1 MLTFQILDII
11 ARDQRTLH
19 EDEKTKEVCYDSDAS
34 DGSTWSAKHSKRT
47 QKKQLDVSAKDQMV
61 IHLFGKTTAGFNVRI
76 DVTGFR
82 PFFFIRIPNRSGRA
96 QHITALRD
104 YIKSHKIDSTIFDI
118 TFEERKMFIGYTQD
132 ELFPFARITTNS
144 INAFR
149 KIKNLFLDQESKPA
163 LKFNKKLNG
172 FQTAPEVY
180 EANLDPML
188 RFFHLRNI
196 QPCGWACIKHEEEIP
211 APMEIECHWEDID
224 PTQMPISA
232 PFVVASWDIEC
243 YSASGDFPLAK
254 KDYTKTSKEIA
265 LTATSDKHAKELL
278 VSAYTQTPLP
288 GITPINPKGRLTTE
302 TISARIQT
310 LNLSEF
316 VGHAGSKD
324 KELFADLA
332 TKLNRALN
340 DKIPLKGDPAIQIG
354 VVLWSHGSEPDRH
367 IFAFPS
373 ISPIPGATVHSY
385 PDERSM
391 ILGWG
396 KWMTEV
402 DPDILLGYNVFGFDE
417 RYVWE
422 RCQEHGICNDK
433 GICEEEDLQ
442 GLNRLISLG
451 GVLKSEEKFLSS
463 SALGDN
469 FLYMFTAQ
477 GRLQVDLYQYI
488 RRTAVLESY
497 KLDNVAKVYMSGKL
511 EKIEQ
516 VNNFQYKCKVK
527 TGVSDAR
534 VGRAIVLLDD
544 TGEELSDK
552 MVIKECLS
560 DNTIVIEG
568 DVEEDWG
575 QATKWVIVKDDVSP
589 QEIFKFHRG
598 TDADRAKLGA
608 YCIQDCELVIDLY
621 KKLEVFNT
629 AMSMAN
635 VCTVPVSY
643 IMTRGQGIKI
653 ESLIFRETYK
663 RNQTIM
669 VMPAPSQN
677 RHNVDKYE
685 GAIVLDP
692 IIGLH
697 ESPVGVADFAS
708 LYPSTMISENISHDK
723 IIWAKDY
730 DLGGNF
736 IGFSWGS
743 DEYDDPS
750 EIPSTD
756 IEFDILKADPDDTS
770 KHPKKARVGTRVCR
784 YAQDA
789 LGTVPQILQ
798 MLLAARKAKRNEG
811 AKEKDPLRAALLD
824 AEQNAYKIT
833 ANSLYGQLGSP
844 TFKIRLQHLAASVT
858 GYGRKQIYFAK
869 NIIETFY
876 GGNADSRCDV
886 RCEAKTVYGD
896 SVTGDTPLLIKNN
909 TNTELTRIDEIFDEN
924 DSKWELYHDTKNAID
939 LSTSNI
945 QVWTERGFTKV
956 NRIIRH
962 RLDPLKKLYRVLTHS
977 GVVDA
982 TEDHS
987 LVLSDGKECKPSSV
1001 TIGTKLLHNFEQYKE
1016 LFGTDCEIT
1025 ENEAWVMGLFMADGS
1040 ADVYNCPSGIKA
1052 TWAIN
1057 KADMKLLEKA
1067 KEKCTFNTTILDTI
1081 KSSGVYKLVLSKE
1094 NTTEIAKKYREL
1106 FYNNH
1111 REKKVPSC
1119 ILNAHINIV
1128 KSFWDGF
1135 YAGDGDKD
1143 KNGYCRFDQKGKEV
1157 CHGLYLIGRRLGYN
1171 ISINNRSSKQDV
1183 FRLTMTKKEQ
1193 RKDPISIKKII
1204 ELPHPGEDAY
1214 VYDLE
1219 TENHHFAVGPGALV
1233 VHNTDSLFIQFNPRN
1248 PETGE
1253 KLTGRE
1259 ARIATIELTAEA
1271 GELVTQALK
1280 SPHDF
1285 EFDKVFDPILLF
1297 SKKRYA
1303 GKMFEN
1309 DAKPDDYVYKYMGIS
1324 LKRRDNA
1331 PILKTIYGAAM
1342 KKVLE
1347 DKDVPSAYQM
1357 IRQGCLDLVEG
1368 RVPMSQ
1374 LTITKSLRAEYA
1386 NPNSIAHKVLA
1397 NRIMERDPGNA
1408 PSAGDRIGY
1417 VYIMPPT
1424 GKEASK
1430 LQGDKIETPQFI
1442 KETGL
1447 KPDYAYYIEHQISK
1461 PVGEMFAILLEHVP
1475 GFDKR
1480 MLPANYRDMDED
1492 AQFSVRDRIAYEL
1505 LFRDILDHSK
1515 KINEKVAIK
1524 NFMNMFGGAGGTIS
1538 SKITTSGA
1546 VGSLSKLPQSKKPS
1560 IKSQEQQMQLDTWF
1574 AADILLR
1581 ESGRARRAAA
1591 AKAAESA
1598 LMLTKVKQSDSSDQ
1612 SSSDESAAAAAKT
1625 KTKVTTK
1632 K

>member
-11 ARDQRTLH
+11 ARDQRILR
-19 EDEKTKEVCYDSDAS
+19 EDEETKEVCYDSDAT
-34 DGSTWSAKHSKRT
+34 DGSTWSATAPKRR
-47 QKKQLDVSAKDQMV
+47 QKKQVDVTAKDQMV
-61 IHLFGKTTAGFNVRI
+61 IHLFGKTAAGYNIRV
-76 DVTGFR
+76 DVTGFK
-82 PFFFIRIPNRSGRA
+82 PFFFLRIPNKSGRK
-96 QHITALRD
+96 QHLVVLHE
-104 YIKSHKIDSTIFDI
+104 YIKSHKIDSSIFEI

-172 FQTAPEVY
+172 FESAPEVY

-224 PTQMPISA
+224 PTQMPTSA

-243 YSASGDFPLAK
+243 YSATGDFPLAK

-265 LTATSDKHAKELL
+265 LLSTSDKHAKELL
-278 VSAYTQTPLP
+278 ISAYTQTPLP
-288 GITPINPKGRLTTE
+288 GITPITPKGRLTKE
-302 TISARIQT
+302 TISARIMT
-310 LNLSEF
+310 LNLSDF

-324 KELFADLA
+324 KEMFADLA
-332 TKLNRALN
+332 TKLNRLIN

-354 VVLWSHGSEPDRH
+354 VVLWSHGSEPERH

-373 ISPIPGATVHSY
+373 ISSIPGATIHSY

-451 GVLKSEEKFLSS
+451 GVFKSEEKFLSS

-488 RRTAVLESY
+488 RRTATLESY
-497 KLDNVAKVYMSGKL
+497 KLDNVAKFYMSGKL
-511 EKIEQ
+511 EKIEHLTG
-516 VNNFQYKCKVK
+516 FQYKCKIK
-527 TGVSDAR
+527 TGASDAR

-560 DNTIVIEG
+560 ENTIIIEG
-568 DVEEDWG
+568 DVEEDWN

-677 RHNVDKYE
+677 RHNADKYE

-697 ESPVGVADFAS
+697 EAPVGVADFAS

-743 DEYDDPS
+743 EEYDNPS

-756 IEFDILKADPDDTS
+756 IEFDILKADPEDTS
-770 KHPKKARVGTRVCR
+770 KHPKKVRVGTRVCR

-869 NIIETFY
+869 KIIETFY
-876 GGNADSRCDV
+876 GGNADARCDV

-896 SVTGDTPLLIKNN
+896 SVTGDTPLLIKSGQNSEPYYYEIQHLMEKYSN
-909 TNTELTRIDEIFDEN
+909 RIKNWHSDKEAVMKLNEIF
-924 DSKWELYHDTKNAID
+924 
-939 LSTSNI
+939 
-945 QVWTERGFTKV
+945 VWTERGWTEIRK
-956 NRIIRH
+956 IIRH
-962 RLDPLKKLYRVLTHS
+962 KLHKSKKLYRITT
-977 GVVDA
+977 GAGYVDV

-987 LVLSDGKECKPSSV
+987 LVLSNGKEIKPSDV
-1001 TIGTKLLHNFEQYKE
+1001 KVGTQLLHSLPNCTIREYGGSSCYSTKMIEAFKMFHMLSTKGLKKSDYAIRNIEE
-1016 LFGTDCEIT
+1016 LE
-1025 ENEAWVMGLFMADGS
+1025 
-1040 ADVYNCPSGIKA
+1040 
-1052 TWAIN
+1052 
-1057 KADMKLLEKA
+1057 
-1067 KEKCTFNTTILDTI
+1067 
-1081 KSSGVYKLVLSKE
+1081 
-1094 NTTEIAKKYREL
+1094 
-1106 FYNNH
+1106 
-1111 REKKVPSC
+1111 
-1119 ILNAHINIV
+1119 
-1128 KSFWDGF
+1128 
-1135 YAGDGDKD
+1135 
-1143 KNGYCRFDQKGKEV
+1143 
-1157 CHGLYLIGRRLGYN
+1157 
-1171 ISINNRSSKQDV
+1171 
-1183 FRLTMTKKEQ
+1183 
-1193 RKDPISIKKII
+1193 
-1204 ELPHPGEDAY
+1204 HPGEDAY

-1280 SPHDF
+1280 PPHDF

-1309 DAKPDDYVYKYMGIS
+1309 DSKPDDYVYKYMGIS

-1347 DKDVPSAYQM
+1347 EKDVPAAYQM

-1368 RVPMSQ
+1368 RVPITQ

-1442 KETGL
+1442 KESGL
-1447 KPDYAYYIEHQISK
+1447 KPDYSYYIEHQISK

-1480 MLPANYRDMDED
+1480 MFPANYKDMEED
-1492 AQFSVRDRIAYEL
+1492 AQFAVRDRIAYEL

-1515 KINEKVAIK
+1515 KINERVAIK
-1524 NFMNMFGGAGGTIS
+1524 NFMSMFGSAGAAAASKMSATGT
-1538 SKITTSGA
+1538 
-1546 VGSLSKLPQSKKPS
+1546 VGTLSKLQQSKKPT
-1560 IKSQEQQMQLDTWF
+1560 IKSQEQQSQLDTWF

-1581 ESGRARRAAA
+1581 ESGKSRRAAA
-1591 AKAAESA
+1591 VKLAAAAE
-1598 LMLTKVKQSDSSDQ
+1598 Q
-1612 SSSDESAAAAAKT
+1612 SSSDESTVGVNSKKKT
-1625 KTKVTTK
+1625 VTK

>member
-19 EDEKTKEVCYDSDAS
+19 EDEKTKEVCYDSDAT
-34 DGSTWSAKHSKRT
+34 DGSTWSAKQSKRK
-47 QKKQLDVSAKDQMV
+47 QKKQLDVSVKDQMV

-82 PFFFIRIPNRSGRA
+82 PFFFIRIPNRSGRV
-96 QHITALRD
+96 QHIIALRD

-243 YSASGDFPLAK
+243 YSATGDFPLAK
-254 KDYTKTSKEIA
+254 KDYTKTSKELA

-278 VSAYTQTPLP
+278 ISAYTQTPLP
-288 GITPINPKGRLTTE
+288 GITPINPKGRLTQE

-316 VGHAGSKD
+316 VGHSGSKD

-354 VVLWSHGSEPDRH
+354 VVLWSHGSEPERH

-373 ISPIPGATVHSY
+373 ISSIAGATVHSY

-422 RCQEHGICNDK
+422 RCQEYGICNDK

-477 GRLQVDLYQYI
+477 GRLQIDLYQYI

-516 VNNFQYKCKVK
+516 VSNFQYKCKVK

-544 TGEELSDK
+544 IGEELSDK

-560 DNTIVIEG
+560 DNTILIEG
-568 DVEEDWG
+568 DVEEDWN

-756 IEFDILKADPDDTS
+756 IEFDILKADPEDTS

-896 SVTGDTPLLIKNN
+896 SVTGDTPLLIKVGQEGEAYYYEIQHLMEKYSN
-909 TNTELTRIDEIFDEN
+909 RIKNWHTDKEAV
-924 DSKWELYHDTKNAID
+924 TKLNEMY
-939 LSTSNI
+939 
-945 QVWTERGFTKV
+945 VWTERGWTEIKK
-956 NRIIRH
+956 IIRH
-962 RLDPLKKLYRVLTHS
+962 KLHKSKKLYRITT
-977 GVVDA
+977 GAGYVDV

-987 LVLSDGKECKPSSV
+987 LVLSNGQEIKPSDV
-1001 TIGTKLLHNFEQYKE
+1001 KIGTKLLHSLPNCTIREYSGSSHKMIEAFKMFHSLNDRKLKDTDYAIRNIEE
-1016 LFGTDCEIT
+1016 LE
-1025 ENEAWVMGLFMADGS
+1025 
-1040 ADVYNCPSGIKA
+1040 
-1052 TWAIN
+1052 
-1057 KADMKLLEKA
+1057 
-1067 KEKCTFNTTILDTI
+1067 
-1081 KSSGVYKLVLSKE
+1081 
-1094 NTTEIAKKYREL
+1094 
-1106 FYNNH
+1106 
-1111 REKKVPSC
+1111 
-1119 ILNAHINIV
+1119 
-1128 KSFWDGF
+1128 
-1135 YAGDGDKD
+1135 
-1143 KNGYCRFDQKGKEV
+1143 
-1157 CHGLYLIGRRLGYN
+1157 
-1171 ISINNRSSKQDV
+1171 
-1183 FRLTMTKKEQ
+1183 
-1193 RKDPISIKKII
+1193 
-1204 ELPHPGEDAY
+1204 HPGEDAY

-1408 PSAGDRIGY
+1408 PCAGDRIGY

-1447 KPDYAYYIEHQISK
+1447 KPNYAYYIEHQISK

-1524 NFMNMFGGAGGTIS
+1524 NFMNMFGGSGGTIS
-1538 SKITTSGA
+1538 SKITTTGT
-1546 VGSLSKLPQSKKPS
+1546 VGSLSKLPQSKKPV

-1581 ESGRARRAAA
+1581 ESGKARRAAA
-1591 AKAAESA
+1591 VKAAES
-1598 LMLTKVKQSDSSDQ
+1598 LQSLTDQ
-1612 SSSDESAAAAAKT
+1612 SSSDESTTIASKT
-1625 KTKVTTK
+1625 KKITTK

>member
-11 ARDQRTLH
+11 ARDQRTVH
-19 EDEKTKEVCYDSDAS
+19 EDEETKEVCYDSDAT
-34 DGSTWSAKHSKRT
+34 DGSTWSDTAPKRK
-47 QKKQLDVSAKDQMV
+47 QKKQIDVTAKDQMV
-61 IHLFGKTTAGFNVRI
+61 IHLFGKTASGYNVRI
-76 DVTGFR
+76 DVTGFK
-82 PFFFIRIPNRSGRA
+82 PFFFLRLPNKSGRK
-96 QHITALRD
+96 QHLAVLQN
-104 YIKSHKIDSTIFDI
+104 YIKSHKIDPTIFEI

-149 KIKNLFLDQESKPA
+149 KIKNLFIDQESKPA
-163 LKFNKKLNG
+163 LKFNKKLQG
-172 FQTAPEVY
+172 FDTAPEVY

-188 RFFHLRNI
+188 RFFHLRDI

-211 APMEIECHWEDID
+211 APMEIECDWEDID
-224 PTQMPISA
+224 PAKMPTSA

-243 YSASGDFPLAK
+243 YSATGDFPLAK

-265 LTATSDKHAKELL
+265 LQATSDKHAKELL
-278 VSAYTQTPLP
+278 ISAYTSTPLP
-288 GITPINPKGRLTTE
+288 GITPITPKGRLTKE
-302 TISARIQT
+302 TIAARIQQ
-310 LNLSEF
+310 LNLSYL
-316 VGHAGSKD
+316 VGHIGSKD

-332 TKLNRALN
+332 TKLNRSLN

-354 VVLWSHGSEPDRH
+354 VVLWSQGSEPERH
-367 IFAFPS
+367 IFGFPS
-373 ISPIPGATVHSY
+373 IASIPGATVHSY

-451 GVLKSEEKFLSS
+451 GVFKSEEKFLSS

-477 GRLQVDLYQYI
+477 GRLQIDLYQYI
-488 RRTAVLESY
+488 RRTATLESY

-511 EKIEQ
+511 EKIEK

-527 TGVSDAR
+527 TGASDAR
-534 VGRAIVLLDD
+534 AGRAIVLLDD
-544 TGEELSDK
+544 MGEELSDK
-552 MVIKECLS
+552 MVIKECLPE
-560 DNTIVIEG
+560 NTIIIEG
-568 DVEEDWG
+568 DVEDDWD

-677 RHNVDKYE
+677 RHNADKYE

-756 IEFDILKADPDDTS
+756 IEFDILKADPEDTS
-770 KHPKKARVGTRVCR
+770 KHPKKVRVGTRVCR

-869 NIIETFY
+869 KIIETFY
-876 GGNADSRCDV
+876 SDGADERCNAI
-886 RCEAKTVYGD
+886 TVYGD
-896 SVTGDTPLLIKNN
+896 
-909 TNTELTRIDEIFDEN
+909 
-924 DSKWELYHDTKNAID
+924 
-939 LSTSNI
+939 
-945 QVWTERGFTKV
+945 
-956 NRIIRH
+956 
-962 RLDPLKKLYRVLTHS
+962 
-977 GVVDA
+977 
-982 TEDHS
+982 
-987 LVLSDGKECKPSSV
+987 
-1001 TIGTKLLHNFEQYKE
+1001 
-1016 LFGTDCEIT
+1016 
-1025 ENEAWVMGLFMADGS
+1025 
-1040 ADVYNCPSGIKA
+1040 
-1052 TWAIN
+1052 
-1057 KADMKLLEKA
+1057 
-1067 KEKCTFNTTILDTI
+1067 
-1081 KSSGVYKLVLSKE
+1081 
-1094 NTTEIAKKYREL
+1094 
-1106 FYNNH
+1106 
-1111 REKKVPSC
+1111 
-1119 ILNAHINIV
+1119 
-1128 KSFWDGF
+1128 
-1135 YAGDGDKD
+1135 
-1143 KNGYCRFDQKGKEV
+1143 
-1157 CHGLYLIGRRLGYN
+1157 
-1171 ISINNRSSKQDV
+1171 
-1183 FRLTMTKKEQ
+1183 
-1193 RKDPISIKKII
+1193 
-1204 ELPHPGEDAY
+1204 
-1214 VYDLE
+1214 
-1219 TENHHFAVGPGALV
+1219 
-1233 VHNTDSLFIQFNPRN
+1233 TDSLFVQFNPRN

-1280 SPHDF
+1280 PPHDF

-1309 DAKPDDYVYKYMGIS
+1309 DSKPDDYVYKYMGIS

-1347 DKDVPSAYQM
+1347 EKDVPAAYEM

-1368 RVPMSQ
+1368 RVPMTQ

-1397 NRIMERDPGNA
+1397 NRIAERDPGNA

-1424 GKEASK
+1424 GKEVSK
-1430 LQGDKIETPQFI
+1430 LQGDRIETPLFI

-1480 MLPANYRDMDED
+1480 MFPGNYKDMDED
-1492 AQFSVRDRIAYEL
+1492 AQFAVRDRIAYEL

-1515 KINEKVAIK
+1515 KINERNAIK
-1524 NFMNMFGGAGGTIS
+1524 NFMNMFGAAGAAAAA
-1538 SKITTSGA
+1538 KITATGT
-1546 VGSLSKLPQSKKPS
+1546 VGTLSKLQQSKKPA
-1560 IKSQEQQMQLDTWF
+1560 IKSQEQQSQLDTWF

-1581 ESGRARRAAA
+1581 ESGKARRAAA
-1591 AKAAESA
+1591 VKLAASA
-1598 LMLTKVKQSDSSDQ
+1598 SAE
-1612 SSSDESAAAAAKT
+1612 SSSDESAGEQ
-1625 KTKVTTK
+1625 TK
-1632 K
+1632 KKDDSKK